1 MMKIK
6 LFFVVGIVVSIGMV
20 NCASVNV
27 SVHYDE
33 EVNFANYKTFYFAP
47 PTPQQQRR
55 TSVRDPLFNKTV
67 LREIKPILEAKGF
80 TEASSR
86 AATDL
91 LVVFYTSVRNEQDYV
106 PPTYRVGRWGGV
118 RRVSPGH
125 VVRYKVGTLVID
137 VVDFRKKEL
146 VWQGLGRGVLDRDKP
161 GENLVEAVEK
171 VLADFPP
178 Q

>member
-1 MMKIK
+1 MMKTKI
-6 LFFVVGIVVSIGMV
+6 FVGICFVVLLSLLSCATVHVSI
-20 NCASVNV
+20 N
-27 SVHYDE
+27 YDE

-47 PTPQQQRR
+47 PTPQQQNR
-55 TSVRDPLFNKTV
+55 SAVRDPLFNKTV

-80 TEASSR
+80 AEAASR
-86 AATDL
+86 AETDL
-91 LVVFYTSVRNEQDYV
+91 LVVFYTSIRNEQDYV

-118 RRVSPGH
+118 HRVSPGH

-137 VVDFRKKEL
+137 VVDFQKKEL
-146 VWQGLGRGVLDRDKP
+146 IWQGVGRGVLDRDNP